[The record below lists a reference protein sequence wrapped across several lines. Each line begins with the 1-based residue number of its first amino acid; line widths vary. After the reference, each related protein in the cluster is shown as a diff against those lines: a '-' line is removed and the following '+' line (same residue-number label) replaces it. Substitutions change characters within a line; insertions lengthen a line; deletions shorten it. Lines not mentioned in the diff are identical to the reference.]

1 MVQSPFFREP
11 PPAPDSDIYWFTA
24 GVAYLRGFST
34 QAVCFASSPPI
45 MLAFS
50 YNCRCPIY
58 QPAALTSKPASGIQT
73 IMFPSP
79 CNRAVRSPPVS
90 IRAHCRWLRR
100 CLFALLGPVKAEP
113 VKDDHVSTRE
123 PAKKLHPTGISLLSL
138 VPQGAGFLCKTPP
151 LVHWCHDVTPGKV
164 MD

>member
-1 MVQSPFFREP
+1 M
-11 PPAPDSDIYWFTA
+11 
-24 GVAYLRGFST
+24 RGFST

-58 QPAALTSKPASGIQT
+58 QPAALTSEPASGIQT

-79 CNRAVRSPPVS
+79 CNQAVRSPPAS
-90 IRAHCRWLRR
+90 IRAHCRRLRR

-113 VKDDHVSTRE
+113 MKDDHVSTRE
-123 PAKKLHPTGISLLSL
+123 PAKRLHPTGISLLSL
-138 VPQGAGFLCKTPP
+138 VPQGAGFLCKTKNPP
-151 LVHWCHDVTPGKV
+151 PPTSLQVHWCHDVTPGKV